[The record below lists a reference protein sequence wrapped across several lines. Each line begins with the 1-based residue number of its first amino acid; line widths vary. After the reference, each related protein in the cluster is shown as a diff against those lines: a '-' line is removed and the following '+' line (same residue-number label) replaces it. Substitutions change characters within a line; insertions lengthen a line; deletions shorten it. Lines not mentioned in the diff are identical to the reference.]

1 MNNMLTEIFFV
12 PIFLLIGEVANEDLR
27 SAATAKLN
35 NGEIDAAVQ
44 MYEVLAQEAEEKDID
59 RDKDVFWFLAMIE
72 GVRGN
77 EDEALFYLSAASD
90 IHGAESP
97 PHLTTVAVTYAA
109 LGMREQAF
117 RAAEKAMASVEESP
131 YILQAALVAT
141 AAAHAS
147 AGDLEMAVE
156 YAAQVEIPSYGVL
169 AWAFVALAYS
179 EAGFDAEA
187 ERLRA
192 EVDATPTRDYFSG
205 LARLVV
211 RELVTGAHTK

>member
-1 MNNMLTEIFFV
+1 MLTEIFFV
-12 PIFLLIGEVANEDLR
+12 PIFLLIGEVASEDLR

-59 RDKDVFWFLAMIE
+59 RDKDVLWFLAMIE

-77 EDEALFYLSAASD
+77 EYEALFYLSTASD

-97 PHLTTVAVTYAA
+97 PHLTTEAVTYAA

-117 RAAEKAMASVEESP
+117 RAAEKAMASVEGTP
-131 YILQAALVAT
+131 DIIQAALVAS
-141 AAAHAS
+141 AAAQAS
-147 AGDLEMAVE
+147 AGDLAVAAE
-156 YAAQVEIPSYGVL
+156 YAEQVEIPSYSVL

-179 EAGFDAEA
+179 TADYDAEA

-192 EVDATPTRDYFSG
+192 EVNATPTRDYFSG

-211 RELVTGAHTK
+211 RDLDTGGHTK